1 MEFWM
6 NLVLSDWMYLW
17 LAVIVITAVIEI
29 ITVGLTSIWISG
41 GALAA
46 LIVCLCGGHPGLQ
59 IAVFFVVTF
68 ILLYF
73 TRPWAKKYLESRKVA
88 TNYEECIGKEVRVIE
103 EVDNRKES
111 GKVLYNGMEW
121 TARSAEDQEVFAVD
135 EQAIVSEIR
144 GVKMILKR
152 K

>member
-46 LIVCLCGGHPGLQ
+46 LIVCLMGGHPGLQ

-111 GKVLYNGMEW
+111 GKVLY
-121 TARSAEDQEVFAVD
+121 R
-135 EQAIVSEIR
+135 II
-144 GVKMILKR
+144 
-152 K
+152 

>member
-1 MEFWM
+1 M
-6 NLVLSDWMYLW
+6 
-17 LAVIVITAVIEI
+17 
-29 ITVGLTSIWISG
+29 
-41 GALAA
+41 
-46 LIVCLCGGHPGLQ
+46 
-59 IAVFFVVTF
+59 TF

-121 TARSAEDQEVFAVD
+121 TARAAEDQDVFAVD
-135 EQAIVSEIR
+135 EQAVVSEIR

>member
-59 IAVFFVVTF
+59 IAERRTGWR
-68 ILLYF
+68 
-73 TRPWAKKYLESRKVA
+73 TP
-88 TNYEECIGKEVRVIE
+88 
-103 EVDNRKES
+103 S
-111 GKVLYNGMEW
+111 GCML
-121 TARSAEDQEVFAVD
+121 
-135 EQAIVSEIR
+135 
-144 GVKMILKR
+144 
-152 K
+152 

>member
-46 LIVCLCGGHPGLQ
+46 LIVCLLGC
-59 IAVFFVVTF
+59 T
-68 ILLYF
+68 
-73 TRPWAKKYLESRKVA
+73 
-88 TNYEECIGKEVRVIE
+88 
-103 EVDNRKES
+103 
-111 GKVLYNGMEW
+111 
-121 TARSAEDQEVFAVD
+121 
-135 EQAIVSEIR
+135 
-144 GVKMILKR
+144 
-152 K
+152 

>member
-46 LIVCLCGGHPGLQ
+46 LIVCLLGGHPGLQ

-73 TRPWAKKYLESRKVA
+73 TRPWAKKYLDEELRILES
-88 TNYEECIGKEVRVIE
+88 TGKA
-103 EVDNRKES
+103 DAMA
-111 GKVLYNGMEW
+111 VLKHSQPSS
-121 TARSAEDQEVFAVD
+121 ARH
-135 EQAIVSEIR
+135 
-144 GVKMILKR
+144 
-152 K
+152 

>member
-59 IAVFFVVTF
+59 IAVFFVVTPLVF
-68 ILLYF
+68 YK
-73 TRPWAKKYLESRKVA
+73 TMGKKVSGESKG
-88 TNYEECIGKEVRVIE
+88 C
-103 EVDNRKES
+103 
-111 GKVLYNGMEW
+111 
-121 TARSAEDQEVFAVD
+121 DQL
-135 EQAIVSEIR
+135 R
-144 GVKMILKR
+144 GVHRQGSACHRGSRQSQGKR
-152 K
+152 KSPL